1 MAFVPR
7 PGVLSY
13 AHTQSIASDTWT
25 IVHNFN
31 KPAVAVDGMVNVN
44 GQLETAIPQDVQC
57 PDNNTVVIKWSVP
70 RTGKA
75 RIA

>member
-1 MAFVPR
+1 MAFVPI

-13 AHTQSIASDTWT
+13 AHTQTIASDTWT

-31 KPAVAVDGMVNVN
+31 KTALAVDGMVNIN
-44 GQLETAIPQDVQC
+44 GQLETAVPADVLF
-57 PDNNTVVIKWSVP
+57 PDANTVVIKWSVP

-75 RIA
+75 RIV